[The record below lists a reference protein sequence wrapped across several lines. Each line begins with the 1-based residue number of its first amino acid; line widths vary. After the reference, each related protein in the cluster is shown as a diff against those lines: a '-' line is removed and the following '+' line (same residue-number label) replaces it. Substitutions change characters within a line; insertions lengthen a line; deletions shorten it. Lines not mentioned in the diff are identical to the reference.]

1 METGVRGLN
10 GQHARQ
16 LVEMAQCPEHVTV
29 TILVNN
35 MAACLVRGGEMT
47 NCIYCPSMFICGAF
61 VVKTSQ
67 VKFLM
72 YICRALS
79 NN

>member
-10 GQHARQ
+10 GQHAQQ
-16 LVEMAQCPEHVTV
+16 LVEMAQCPVHVTV

-47 NCIYCPSMFICGAF
+47 NCSVFRDIA
-61 VVKTSQ
+61 Q
-67 VKFLM
+67 VCLYGLPLLLPIHK
-72 YICRALS
+72 
-79 NN
+79 

>member
-1 METGVRGLN
+1 METGVGGLN

-35 MAACLVRGGEMT
+35 MAACLVRGWEMT
-47 NCIYCPSMFICGAF
+47 NGCVFRDFA
-61 VVKTSQ
+61 Q
-67 VKFLM
+67 VCSY
-72 YICRALS
+72 YICCNHLTHR
-79 NN
+79 